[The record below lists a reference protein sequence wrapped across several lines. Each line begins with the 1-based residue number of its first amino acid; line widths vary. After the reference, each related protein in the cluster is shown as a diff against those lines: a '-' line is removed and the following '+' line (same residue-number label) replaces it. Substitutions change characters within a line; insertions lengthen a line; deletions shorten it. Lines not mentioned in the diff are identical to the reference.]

1 MKIKHRNSKLSQST
15 LAYIIFIIVLIGAF
29 SAMMPK
35 IRQRSQASYKES
47 ADTFG
52 EGRQFGSLS
61 TSGGVAPFEFP
72 VLPGSEPVEP
82 PTPPPVDN
90 PNCDPDYLN
99 SLSQEAMN
107 KQQIFSDLAREAG
120 EANLAA
126 VEAEE
131 AEETA
136 EVAARIAKDEAVL
149 ARQEATD
156 ARQAANAKQGECNS
170 CNNGEWFYWGWGNC
184 EAICDEAESLAEEAT
199 RREGIATDKERIAVE
214 KEADYQAKK
223 AEARRLEQES
233 IAKTQISAQA
243 GEEATA
249 AAEALQQAN
258 AACFNSQ

>member
-15 LAYIIFIIVLIGAF
+15 LAYIIFIIILIGAF
-29 SAMMPK
+29 SAMVPK
-35 IRQRSQASYKES
+35 VRQRFQASYKES

-61 TSGGVAPFEFP
+61 TSAGVAPFEFP
-72 VLPGSEPVEP
+72 VLPGSEPVDP
-82 PTPPPVDN
+82 PEPPPVDN
-90 PNCDPDYLN
+90 PNCDPAYLS
-99 SLSQEAMN
+99 SLSQDAMN
-107 KQQIFSDLAREAG
+107 KQQIFSDLSQEAG

-136 EVAARIAKDEAVL
+136 EVAAQVARDEAVL

-156 ARQAANAKQGECNS
+156 ARQAANAKESECND
-170 CNNGEWFYWGWGNC
+170 CRYGEGGFWGDC
-184 EAICDEAESLAEEAT
+184 ETICDEAESLAEEAT
-199 RREGIATDKERIAVE
+199 RKEGIATDKERIAVE
-214 KEADYQAKK
+214 KEEDYQAKR

-233 IAKTQISAQA
+233 IAKTQIAAQA

-258 AACFNSQ
+258 TACFSSQ